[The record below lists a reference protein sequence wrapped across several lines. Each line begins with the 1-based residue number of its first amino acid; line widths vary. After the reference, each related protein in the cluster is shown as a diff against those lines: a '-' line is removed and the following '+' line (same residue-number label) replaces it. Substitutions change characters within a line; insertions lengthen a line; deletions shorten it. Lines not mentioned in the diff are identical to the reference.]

1 MSHLRVEHLCG
12 NTRVTIFFCV
22 VWHVSLMHVVYCLGM
37 EVCPVADGL
46 ENTLH
51 LLKAVLDRVESEAA
65 VVTVA
70 RPLLWILRLT
80 RTYN

>member
-1 MSHLRVEHLCG
+1 M
-12 NTRVTIFFCV
+12 
-22 VWHVSLMHVVYCLGM
+22 
-37 EVCPVADGL
+37 ADGL

-51 LLKAVLDRVESEAA
+51 LLEAVLDRVESEAA